1 MVLDALENIRVVLGS
16 QSPRRKELLARLGV
30 DFQVLVLET
39 DEFVDRRL
47 SPAEVV
53 VDIAQKKSEKFASEE
68 FFDSL
73 VITAD
78 TVVVHRNILL
88 GKPKDSA
95 DAFQTLKSMQGEKHS
110 VYTAVAL
117 RFQQKTY
124 TFMEET
130 IVELYPLS
138 DQEIHYYINKFEPY
152 DKAGSYG
159 IQEWFGLIGI
169 KSIEGSYENVVGLPT
184 ARLYQEIK
192 SIL

>member
-1 MVLDALENIRVVLGS
+1 MLEALENIRVVLGS

-39 DEFVDRRL
+39 EEFVDRRL

-159 IQEWFGLIGI
+159 IQEWIGLIGI